1 MSVLVVGT
9 VAFDSI
15 ETPFGAAERILG
27 GSAAYFALGAS
38 FFTPVRVVG
47 VVGQDFPEEHLQLFR
62 HRGID
67 LEGLKRE
74 KGDTFHWR
82 GRYHED
88 VNVRDTLELHL
99 NVLSDFVPLLPDR
112 YRDAEY
118 VFLGNIDPVMQM
130 EVLNQIRQMKLVACD
145 TMDHW
150 IRESAQDLRKVLR
163 RIEMLVINDSEA
175 RLLSGYQNI
184 VRAARAILKMGP
196 KAVLIKRGEY
206 GVLQFSDSSVFATP
220 AYPLEEV
227 FDPTGAGDSFAGGFL
242 GQLARSGDGS
252 QRGIRRAIVY
262 GSVVASFT
270 VEDFGVKRLSAV
282 SLPEIE
288 ERYQRFVQLTDFH
301 T

>member
-15 ETPFGAAERILG
+15 ETPFGSAERILG
-27 GSAAYFALGAS
+27 GSASYFALGAS
-38 FFTPVRVVG
+38 FFAPVRVVG
-47 VVGQDFPEEHLQLFR
+47 VIGEDFPEEHIELFIQR
-62 HRGID
+62 NIDIQGI
-67 LEGLKRE
+67 KRE

-88 VNVRDTLELHL
+88 INIRDTLELRL
-99 NVLSDFVPLLPDR
+99 NVLSGYVPRLPER

-118 VFLGNIDPVMQM
+118 VFLGNIDPAMQM
-130 EVLNQIRQMKLVACD
+130 EVLNQLDGMKLVVCD

-150 IRESAQDLRKVLR
+150 IRERGEVLRKVLK

-175 RLLSGYQNI
+175 RLLSGYNNI

-196 KAVLIKRGEY
+196 KVVLIKRGEY

-242 GQLARSGDGS
+242 GQLDRSRDSS
-252 QRGIRRAIVY
+252 QGGIRRAIVY

-270 VEDFGVKRLSAV
+270 VEDFGVKRLTTA
-282 SLPEIE
+282 SLHDIE

>member
-1 MSVLVVGT
+1 
-9 VAFDSI
+9 
-15 ETPFGAAERILG
+15 
-27 GSAAYFALGAS
+27 
-38 FFTPVRVVG
+38 
-47 VVGQDFPEEHLQLFR
+47 LQ
-62 HRGID
+62 
-67 LEGLKRE
+67 RE

-88 VNVRDTLELHL
+88 INVRDTLELHL
-99 NVLSDFVPLLPDR
+99 NVLSGFVPQLPER

-118 VFLGNIDPVMQM
+118 VFLGNIDPVMQL
-130 EVLNQIRQMKLVACD
+130 EVLNQIRHMKLVVCD

-150 IRESAQDLRKVLR
+150 IQGSAEELRKVLT

-175 RLLSGYQNI
+175 RLLSGHNNI

-196 KAVLIKRGEY
+196 KVVLIKRGEY
-206 GVLQFSDSSVFATP
+206 GVLQFSDSSIFATP

-227 FDPTGAGDSFAGGFL
+227 FDPTGAGDSFAGGFM
-242 GQLARSGDGS
+242 GQLARSGDHS

-270 VEDFGVKRLSAV
+270 VEDFGVKRLTNV
-282 SLPEIE
+282 SHQDIE
-288 ERYQRFVQLTDFH
+288 ERYKSFTQLTDFH